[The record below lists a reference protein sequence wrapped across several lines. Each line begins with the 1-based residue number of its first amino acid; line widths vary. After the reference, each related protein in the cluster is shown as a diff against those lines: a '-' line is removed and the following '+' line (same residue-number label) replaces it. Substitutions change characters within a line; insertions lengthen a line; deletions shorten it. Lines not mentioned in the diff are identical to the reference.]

1 MKIHLVKKQ
10 SIEDFITEHRN
21 SISSFKLWLS
31 AIKTARWNIPEDI
44 KKSFN
49 SADILG
55 KGCNR
60 VVFDIAGNRY
70 RMICKY
76 TFGEKEV
83 HLFICWLGTH
93 AEYDKICAKK
103 EQFTINIYK
112 SK

>member
-1 MKIHLVKKQ
+1 MGDALAVCLM
-10 SIEDFITEHRN
+10 E
-21 SISSFKLWLS
+21 L
-31 AIKTARWNIPEDI
+31 
-44 KKSFN
+44 KSFN

-60 VVFDIAGNRY
+60 FVFDIAGNHY

-83 HLFICWLGTH
+83 HLFIYWLGTH

-103 EQFTINIYK
+103 DQFTINIYK

>member
-10 SIEDFITEHRN
+10 SIEDFTTEHRN
-21 SISSFKLWLS
+21 SVSSFKLWLS
-31 AIKTARWNIPEDI
+31 AIKTARWKSPDDI
-44 KKSFN
+44 KNTFG

-55 KGCNR
+55 KGCKR
-60 VVFDIAGNRY
+60 VVFNIGGNHY

-83 HLFICWLGTH
+83 HLFICWIGTH
-93 AEYDKICAKK
+93 AEYDKVYAKK